1 MDRPIIFHRVEPEV
15 RKSSYNSFDNVD
27 FVLTGYE
34 GRNLDLNSVRVE
46 GVLNCFINGVEP
58 TSTAGDADAVV
69 YYDRFVGAHS
79 CFETIQTQIGGSLV
93 ENVMDYPRLIK
104 MKSTAQLNQ
113 SQMFNSENVCE
124 LKCSS
129 EEQTRDYI
137 FGEVP
142 QTGLNQTAGNR
153 LKGHTPSDF
162 SIKPRICLNQGL
174 GKLAYS
180 KTGDI
185 ILTVT
190 IARKEQIFYGPG
202 NVAAF
207 TFNLSDLRVTFTS
220 SPMMAGQA
228 PQVQMATTV
237 SLKQSISSNRANISM
252 KVPAICRGVSASFQT
267 QSKQNTLSDN
277 NLDLVKLPDMERIQF
292 LFNDSTSGAPI
303 SYVLDNNVD
312 VLTRYI
318 ESFGDTGVNSVS
330 RRNVLDNM
338 AYGVGVDFG
347 TLADLRNQKF
357 SVQVE
362 ANINAETRVM
372 FLYFHSFITV

>member
-15 RKSSYNSFDNVD
+15 RKSAYNSFDNVD
-27 FVLTGYE
+27 FVLTGFD
-34 GRNLDLNSVRVE
+34 GRNLDLNSVRLE
-46 GVLNCFINGVEP
+46 GVLNCTYNGVNVI
-58 TSTAGDADAVV
+58 AGNEDVVV
-69 YYDRFVGAHS
+69 YFDKHVGAHS
-79 CFETIQTQIGGSLV
+79 CFETIQTQIAGSVV
-93 ENVMDYPRLIK
+93 ENVMDYPRLVK
-104 MKSTAQLNQ
+104 MKSVAQLNQ

-124 LKCSS
+124 LKAATM
-129 EEQTRDYI
+129 EQTRDYI
-137 FGEVP
+137 FGEFP
-142 QTGLNQTAGNR
+142 QTALNNDAAGNS
-153 LKGHTPSDF
+153 KGLTPTDF

-180 KTGDI
+180 KSGDV

-190 IARKEQIFYGPG
+190 IARKEQIFYGPNNDG
-202 NVAAF
+202 NFA
-207 TFNLSDLRVTFTS
+207 FNLSDLRVTFTS
-220 SPMMAGQA
+220 SPMMEGQA
-228 PQVQMATTV
+228 PNVQMATTI

-252 KVPAICRGVSASFQT
+252 KVPAICRGVSCSFQT
-267 QSKQNTLSDN
+267 QADQNSLVPN

-303 SYVLDNNVD
+303 SFILDNNVD

-318 ESFGDTGVNSVS
+318 ESFGDTGVNAMS
-330 RRNVLDNM
+330 RANVLANA

-362 ANINAETRVM
+362 ANINQATRVM
-372 FLYFHSFITV
+372 YLYFHSFITV

>member
-1 MDRPIIFHRVEPEV
+1 MDRAIIYHRVEPEV

-27 FVLTGYE
+27 FVLTGFE

-46 GVLNCFINGVEP
+46 GVLNCFINNVEP
-58 TSTAGDADAVV
+58 TSTAGDGDAVV

-79 CFETIQTQIGGSLV
+79 FFETVQTQIGGQLV
-93 ENVMDYPRLIK
+93 ENVMDYPRYIK

-113 SQMFNSENVCE
+113 SQMYNSENVVE
-124 LKCSS
+124 LKCSDN
-129 EEQTRDYI
+129 EQTRDYI
-137 FGEVP
+137 FGEIP
-142 QTGLNQTAGNR
+142 QTAMNETATNG
-153 LKGHTPSDF
+153 LKGHTPTDF

-180 KTGDI
+180 KSGDI
-185 ILTVT
+185 ILTLT
-190 IARKEQIFYGPG
+190 IARKEQIFYGKD
-202 NVAAF
+202 NNANF
-207 TFNLSDLRVTFTS
+207 TFNLSDLRVVFTS
-220 SPMMAGQA
+220 SPMMSGQA
-228 PQVQMATTV
+228 PDVQMATTI

-252 KVPAICRGVSASFQT
+252 KVPAICRGVSTSFQT
-267 QSKQNTLSDN
+267 QSKQNTLTDN
-277 NLDLVKLPDMERIQF
+277 NLELVKLPDMERIQF

-318 ESFGDTGVNSVS
+318 ESFGDTGVNGMS
-330 RRNVLDNM
+330 RANVLDNM

-362 ANINAETRVM
+362 ANINNETRVM
-372 FLYFHSFITV
+372 YLYFHSFITV

>member
-1 MDRPIIFHRVEPEV
+1 MDRAIIYHRVEPEV

-27 FVLTGYE
+27 FVLTGFE

-46 GVLNCFINGVEP
+46 GVLNCFINNVEP
-58 TSTAGDADAVV
+58 TSTAGDGDAVV

-79 CFETIQTQIGGSLV
+79 FFETVQTQIGGQLV
-93 ENVMDYPRLIK
+93 ENVMDYPRYIK

-113 SQMFNSENVCE
+113 SQMYNSENVVE
-124 LKCSS
+124 LKCSDN
-129 EEQTRDYI
+129 EQTRDYI
-137 FGEVP
+137 FGEIP
-142 QTGLNQTAGNR
+142 QTAMNETANNN

-180 KTGDI
+180 KSGDI
-185 ILTVT
+185 ILTLT
-190 IARKEQIFYGPG
+190 IARKEQIFYGKD
-202 NVAAF
+202 NNANF
-207 TFNLSDLRVTFTS
+207 TFNLSDLRVVFTS
-220 SPMMAGQA
+220 SPMMSGQA
-228 PQVQMATTV
+228 PDVQMATTI

-252 KVPAICRGVSASFQT
+252 KVPAICRGVSTSFQT
-267 QSKQNTLSDN
+267 QSKQNTLTDN
-277 NLDLVKLPDMERIQF
+277 NLELVKLPDMERIQF

-318 ESFGDTGVNSVS
+318 ESFGDTGVNGMS
-330 RRNVLDNM
+330 RANVLDNM

-362 ANINAETRVM
+362 ANINNETRVM
-372 FLYFHSFITV
+372 YLYFHSFITV